1 MHARMSGFIVG
12 AVWILVLV
20 AGPVAAQD
28 GVLSGRVID
37 AETGGPVPQAQIQ
50 ILGGGE
56 SRGSTSNAQG
66 LYQAD
71 LPPGTYDVV
80 VENLGYVGVRFENV

>member
-1 MHARMSGFIVG
+1 MHARMSSFIVG
-12 AVWILVLV
+12 AVWVLVLV

-56 SRGSTSNAQG
+56 SRGSTSNAQR
-66 LYQAD
+66 L
-71 LPPGTYDVV
+71 
-80 VENLGYVGVRFENV
+80 